1 MEPFEQLQQRLGEVL
16 ALNQPGA
23 TDEHVL
29 VALPSYGLGESLLS
43 HYVDRIPALEHRYL
57 LGSFMLNRIESCEM
71 IFISSAEPGQEVIE
85 YYLSLVPPAR
95 RSSVRAR
102 LRCVTV
108 PDASVRSVAE
118 KLLDRPDIIASIRDS
133 FAGRPAF
140 IEPWNVTEHEVEVAL
155 RLGAP
160 INGTDPRLWPLGYK
174 SAGRKL
180 FSAAGIPVPLGAED
194 VRTIDDVLAA
204 VGAIKSARPEA
215 KGVVIKHDNS
225 GAGDG
230 NVVIHLAGAAW
241 SRADLR
247 RRLEG
252 LPTWYLKDLR
262 LGGVVEELI
271 TGEAFSSP
279 SMQID
284 LHPSGAVVVV
294 SSHEQVLGGAE
305 SQVYMGCRF
314 PADPEYAADL
324 AHHGRLVGE
333 RLAGLGALGR
343 VSVDFAA
350 ARNGARWD
358 LAALEINLRKGGTTH
373 PYATLRNLVPG
384 HYEPDPG
391 RWVVNDGSTR
401 AYRATDN
408 LVSEDRLGTPPAD
421 VIAAI
426 DNAGLRF
433 AHDTGT
439 GVVLHMLSCL
449 AVDGR
454 LGLTAI
460 GTSPA
465 HAEELYEAAALAGVD
480 HDGGRS

>member
-1 MEPFEQLQQRLGEVL
+1 MKPFEQLQRRLGEVL

-23 TDEHVL
+23 TGEHVL
-29 VALPSYGLGESLLS
+29 VALPSYSVGESLLS
-43 HYVDRIPALEHRYL
+43 HYADRIPALEHRYL
-57 LGSFMLNRIESCEM
+57 LGLLLLNRIESCHM
-71 IFISSAEPGQEVIE
+71 TFISSAEPGCEVVE
-85 YYLSLVPPAR
+85 YYLSLLPAER
-95 RSSVRAR
+95 RESVRER
-102 LRCVTV
+102 LFCVTV
-108 PDASVRSVAE
+108 PDSSARSVAE
-118 KLLDRPDIIASIRDS
+118 KLLDRPDLLDAVRRS

-160 INGTDPRLWPLGYK
+160 INGMDPDLWPLGYK

-180 FSAAGIPVPLGAED
+180 FSSAGIPIPLGAED

-204 VGAIKSARPEA
+204 VAAIKSARPDA

-230 NVVIHLAGAAW
+230 NVVIHLPGATW

-247 RRLEG
+247 RRVEG
-252 LPTWYLKDLR
+252 LPTWYLQDLR
-262 LGGVVEELI
+262 LGGGVEELI

-284 LHPSGAVVVV
+284 LHPSGAVVVI
-294 SSHEQVLGGAE
+294 STHEQVLGGAE

-314 PADPEYAADL
+314 PADPSYAADL
-324 AHHGRLVGE
+324 AHHGRVVGE
-333 RLAGLGALGR
+333 RLAGLGAVGR
-343 VSVDFAA
+343 VSVDFVA
-350 ARNGARWD
+350 ARNGESWD
-358 LAALEINLRKGGTTH
+358 LAALEVNLRKGGTTH
-373 PYATLRNLVPG
+373 PFATLRNLVPG

-391 RWVVNDGSTR
+391 RWVASDGSTR

-408 LVSEDRLGTPPAD
+408 LLDEERLGRPPAE

-433 AHDTGT
+433 EHESGT

-449 AVDGR
+449 AIDGR
-454 LGLTAI
+454 VGLTAI

-465 HAEELYEAAALAGVD
+465 HADELYQAAELAI
-480 HDGGRS
+480 